1 MTIPELLAHNL
12 KKQRAAHGL
21 TQAEL
26 AEALNLHPTHIS
38 SMERGVK
45 FPSTVTLEQICRYYG
60 MRPYQLFLEEGVDDV
75 PENTE
80 ATIARF
86 SMMLMKDLPVLI
98 KERIHKSKEDLFK
111 NH

>member
-1 MTIPELLAHNL
+1 MTIPDLLAHNL

-75 PENTE
+75 PDNTE
-80 ATIARF
+80 ATITRF
-86 SMMLMKDLPVLI
+86 SVMLMKDLSAVI
-98 KERIHKSKEDLFK
+98 KDQIHKKQEDFLK